1 MFKWFI
7 WQKKILIL
15 TRVPGSMSMFSS
27 TNPFVSRLQIRSFA
41 QWAAGCQVQF
51 AWFLQTFLWTEHL
64 QSQPSQPWICTLH
77 RKIQGIIKLLE
88 PWSNFQ
94 ICFTKMIRR
103 ICTSRRCVR
112 FSRAR
117 FHAQNPTVSAKLPFG
132 FSGFVNFVS
141 AVAYHFCLNLAATFS
156 QPGNGNLTEPCT

>member
-15 TRVPGSMSMFSS
+15 TRVPGNMSMFSS

-103 ICTSRRCVR
+103 ICTSWRCVR

-117 FHAQNPTVSAKLPFG
+117 FHAQNPAVEVMSDEIAKIIFLFAG
-132 FSGFVNFVS
+132 YFKCQ
-141 AVAYHFCLNLAATFS
+141 FCSSTLH
-156 QPGNGNLTEPCT
+156 